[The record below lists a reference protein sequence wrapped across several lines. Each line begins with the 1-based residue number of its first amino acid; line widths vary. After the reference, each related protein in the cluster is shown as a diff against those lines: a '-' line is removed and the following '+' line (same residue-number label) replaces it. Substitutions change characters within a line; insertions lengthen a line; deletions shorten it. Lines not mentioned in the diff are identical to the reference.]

1 MKNITFE
8 TVDLR
13 LVHHHET
20 LLGLDLSRPRLGFI
34 RPGGASSK

>member
-20 LLGLDLSRPRLGFI
+20 LLGLDLSGPRLGFD
-34 RPGGASSK
+34 RQSCASSK